1 MLNRKSNLL
10 HNPTSFQSMWA
21 SDSSITM
28 AMSRLDLQDN
38 LPIHYNT
45 RIENN
50 NHLGLHHLARKNSVT
65 ANNNNNN
72 VTHRDQHHSSSL
84 GSISQ
89 TSRIVVSH
97 GTDLPQVQLPRLQ
110 QFPQSV
116 PSTPLSTKHLTASS
130 YADYENYLFI

>member
-1 MLNRKSNLL
+1 
-10 HNPTSFQSMWA
+10 MWA

-28 AMSRLDLQDN
+28 AMSRLDLHN
-38 LPIHYNT
+38 SLPIHYNS

-50 NHLGLHHLARKNSVT
+50 NHLSLHHLVGKANVT
-65 ANNNNNN
+65 TNNNNNN
-72 VTHRDQHHSSSL
+72 IIHRDPHHSSSL

-89 TSRIVVSH
+89 SSRIVVSH
-97 GTDLPQVQLPRLQ
+97 GTNLPQVQLPRLQ

-116 PSTPLSTKHLTASS
+116 PSTPLSTKHVTASS